1 MTNDENEYEIF
12 QSNENEEG
20 DENEQCFPDSDDAIR
35 ALMEDNKEMEE
46 VIEKQRRERDDAIK
60 ALADVAE
67 AVEEL
72 QTIIAEQRA
81 EIKLLR
87 AERDAKAN
95 P

>member
-1 MTNDENEYEIF
+1 MTNDENEYDIF
-12 QSNENEEG
+12 QSNENEDG
-20 DENEQCFPDSDDAIR
+20 DENEQCFPDSDDTIR

-46 VIEKQRRERDDAIK
+46 VIEKQSKERDDAIK

>member
-1 MTNDENEYEIF
+1 MTNDENEYDIF

>member
-1 MTNDENEYEIF
+1 MT
-12 QSNENEEG
+12 NENEEG

-46 VIEKQRRERDDAIK
+46 VIEKQRKERDDAIK
-60 ALADVAE
+60 ALSEVND
-67 AVEEL
+67 AVVEL
-72 QTIIAEQRA
+72 LAIAEEQKA

>member
-1 MTNDENEYEIF
+1 MTNDENEYDIF
-12 QSNENEEG
+12 QSNENEDG
-20 DENEQCFPDSDDAIR
+20 DEDEQCFPDSDDTIR

-46 VIEKQRRERDDAIK
+46 VIEKQSKERDDAIK

>member
-1 MTNDENEYEIF
+1 MTNDENEYDIF
-12 QSNENEEG
+12 DSNENEDG
-20 DENEQCFPDSDDAIR
+20 DENEQCFPDSDDTIR

-46 VIEKQRRERDDAIK
+46 VIEKQRKERDDAIK

-72 QTIIAEQRA
+72 QTIIAEQKA

>member
-46 VIEKQRRERDDAIK
+46 VIEKQRKERDDAIK
-60 ALADVAE
+60 ALSEVND
-67 AVEEL
+67 AVVEL
-72 QTIIAEQRA
+72 LAIAEEQKA

>member
-1 MTNDENEYEIF
+1 MTNEYDIF

-46 VIEKQRRERDDAIK
+46 VIEKQRKERDDAIK